1 MNFPAASRVSSLR
14 TLLRLVSVTVM
25 TLSGVAAAS
34 VPAMAQGPP
43 PAPLHNVK
51 YTVFAEGPAYLDIY
65 YRDIDPPNWADY
77 SHNPYVY
84 TPKVEADVGPD
95 QQWNLDVQ
103 LANPNDWAMVVAR
116 GEPGLSPNVH
126 CVLAVDGVVVATHQG
141 PKGALCSIRNW

>member
-1 MNFPAASRVSSLR
+1 MKFPAATRVSRSGA
-14 TLLRLVSVTVM
+14 LLRLASATILAASSVAV
-25 TLSGVAAAS
+25 AS
-34 VPAMAQGPP
+34 VPAHAQGP
-43 PAPLHNVK
+43 LRNVK

-65 YRDIDPPNWADY
+65 YRDVDPPNWADY

-84 TPKVEADVGPD
+84 TPKVEADVGPN

-103 LANPNDWAMVVAR
+103 LANPDDWAMVVAA

-126 CVLAVDGVVVATHQG
+126 CVLAVDGVVVATDQG

>member
-1 MNFPAASRVSSLR
+1 MKFPAASRVSSLR
-14 TLLRLVSVTVM
+14 ALLRLVSVTVM

-51 YTVFAEGPAYLDIY
+51 YTVFSEGPAYLDIY

-84 TPKVEADVGPD
+84 TPKVQADVGPE

-103 LANPNDWAMVVAR
+103 LANPNEWAMVVAR
-116 GEPGLSPNVH
+116 GEPG
-126 CVLAVDGVVVATHQG
+126 
-141 PKGALCSIRNW
+141 